1 MAPDNGALVNNVQ
14 LLIEIA
20 RILQKRGLVFQF
32 CGLLPSGSFNC
43 DKKKVFYCEEKGSR
57 LCTNPSLNDLALH
70 GEF

>member
-32 CGLLPSGSFNC
+32 CGLLTSGSFNC
-43 DKKKVFYCEEKGSR
+43 DKKKVFYCAEKPQSM
-57 LCTNPSLNDLALH
+57 T
-70 GEF
+70 